1 MELKAHVC
9 TPKKRRKYFFL
20 KSLTQECRIQ
30 NIRTY
35 EVWRDIQSFTRA
47 LNDIRPSTLLRLL
60 NSSGENCHKS
70 LFESRE
76 KNSYL
81 YSFLSIFRT
90 HVNILYVNISKIAFL
105 LLACSPSIHCCSSF
119 FLSSVN
125 GIVIH
130 WESALL
136 SFFFITLPSNHEVLP
151 LQILKH
157 ISNISTSVHLKF
169 RNTRPS

>member
-1 MELKAHVC
+1 M
-9 TPKKRRKYFFL
+9 
-20 KSLTQECRIQ
+20 
-30 NIRTY
+30 
-35 EVWRDIQSFTRA
+35 WRDIQSFTRA

-60 NSSGENCHKS
+60 NSSEENCHKS
-70 LFESRE
+70 LFESRG

-90 HVNILYVNISKIAFL
+90 HVNILYVNISKIEFL
-105 LLACSPSIHCCSSF
+105 LLACSPSFHCCSSF

-136 SFFFITLPSNHEVLP
+136 SFSFIILPSNHKVLP
-151 LQILKH
+151 IQILKYV
-157 ISNISTSVHLKF
+157 SNISTSVHL
-169 RNTRPS
+169 NCCNIRPG